1 MYCAEYLTV
10 NSEVKV
16 TIPFSSISHVIES
29 KNEQERGT
37 TCWVQ
42 FHSGKSIHIAASYR
56 EVSEDLDNY
65 YNISR

>member
-16 TIPFSSISHVIES
+16 TIPFASVSHVIEA
-29 KNEQERGT
+29 KDGQERGN
-37 TCWVQ
+37 TCWIQ
-42 FHSGKSIHIAASYR
+42 FHSGKSIHVNETYR

-65 YNISR
+65 YKISR